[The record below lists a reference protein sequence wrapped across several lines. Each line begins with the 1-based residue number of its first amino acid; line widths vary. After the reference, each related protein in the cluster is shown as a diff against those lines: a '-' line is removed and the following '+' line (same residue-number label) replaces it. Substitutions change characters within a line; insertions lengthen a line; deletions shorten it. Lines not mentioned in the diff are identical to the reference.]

1 MLQPLYLHLLNKKI
15 DMNVPKVE
23 MVSFDDMMDLAG
35 GPESVV
41 AGIYLRIAGDISGS
55 MFFIL
60 PVEQANRF
68 IRKLIQDENFDFQT
82 GVFRNRRYLL
92 CRN

>member
-15 DMNVPKVE
+15 DMKVPKVE

-41 AGIYLRIAGDISGS
+41 AGIYLRIEGD
-55 MFFIL
+55 
-60 PVEQANRF
+60 VYR
-68 IRKLIQDENFDFQT
+68 
-82 GVFRNRRYLL
+82 
-92 CRN
+92 